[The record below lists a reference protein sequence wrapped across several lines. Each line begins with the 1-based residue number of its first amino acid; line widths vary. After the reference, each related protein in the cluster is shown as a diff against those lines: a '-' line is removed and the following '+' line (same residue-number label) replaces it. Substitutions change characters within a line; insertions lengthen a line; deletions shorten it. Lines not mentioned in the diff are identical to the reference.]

1 MTLFAVDVPLV
12 AKKVRFAPKALAAIA
27 CASPITPF
35 GSMSESSIGTETE
48 RSASN
53 TCSPMNS

>member
-1 MTLFAVDVPLV
+1 MTLLLVEVPLV
-12 AKKVRFAPKALAAIA
+12 AKNVRRAPKALAAIF
-27 CASPITPF
+27 CASRITPV
-35 GSMSESSIGTETE
+35 GSIRESSIGTDTD